1 MNFKLFKVNVF
12 LMGVECCVVLMIK
25 VKEKV
30 IKMCTILEQ
39 RLLSKLR
46 IDVKSHIS
54 AAPLSVSD
62 SK

>member
-1 MNFKLFKVNVF
+1 
-12 LMGVECCVVLMIK
+12 MGVECCVVLMIK

-46 IDVKSHIS
+46 IDVKLHIS